1 MNTYNINNDY
11 LIASNN
17 SVNENSLNAKK
28 ARSTLHQIK
37 RILKSLTRRNK
48 KTSSEHVRGDWEDLY
63 HAEIDDNLA
72 NELLEAR
79 IFEEI
84 DRCDQLAAVPIYNN
98 DTMEVIPITR
108 GQKYIPVHFARTEAG
123 TFFWT
128 SISNADSDISSLGDK
143 NAITKRQLPQ
153 LQVPCDRWAQA

>member
-1 MNTYNINNDY
+1 MNDY
-11 LIASNN
+11 VISSNN

-28 ARSTLHQIK
+28 ARSTMHQIK
-37 RILKSLTRRNK
+37 RLLKSLLVKR
-48 KTSSEHVRGDWEDLY
+48 SSKRTAECGKQVCCGDADYLT
-63 HAEIDDNLA
+63 EIEDNLA

-84 DRCDQLAAVPIYNN
+84 DDCDEFAAVPVYNQGRM
-98 DTMEVIPITR
+98 DIVPVYS
-108 GQKYIPVHFARTEAG
+108 GQKYIPVHFARTDAG

-128 SISNADSDISSLGDK
+128 SVSSADSDISCLGDK
-143 NAITKRQLPQ
+143 NAITRRQLPE